1 MYDDHRHDIFVIGT
15 RRCAR
20 CTSPLGAG
28 ASEHQ
33 FCTSCLRAADADIA
47 MKRSILLPSEQDAD
61 TLSAAF

>member
-1 MYDDHRHDIFVIGT
+1 MYAGHGHDVFAISS

-20 CTSPLGAG
+20 CGSPLGAG

-47 MKRSILLPSEQDAD
+47 MKRSILLPSEHDAD
-61 TLSAAF
+61 FLSAAF